1 VRKENAMRPLP
12 RHPALLA
19 FLLIPGLAG
28 AAEITTAM
36 TRLDVKADG
45 SGTATT
51 EFVVT
56 GAASESIDIPLS
68 SLGGANLRLGEGPE
82 GLNLEIPKAKAVAFH
97 VTLPPVAGASKF
109 TVRFDVPEAFAKPE
123 DSAAGAKLT
132 MPRESRTLK
141 VTFLNAQAT
150 LVKDLDILVTLPEGY
165 RVQAVREALPKL
177 KKTEVEPRVR
187 LGAADGRQNALLQM
201 MNLKQGD
208 SLSMQ
213 IEAVPNRR
221 SLLWL
226 VAGIVLSGLYLVQ
239 FRDLVARNADPTK
252 TR

>member
-1 VRKENAMRPLP
+1 MRPFP
-12 RHPALLA
+12 MPPAVLA

-56 GAASESIDIPLS
+56 GSASESVDIPLS
-68 SLGGANLRLGEGPE
+68 SLGGANLRLGEAPE
-82 GLNLEIPKAKAVAFH
+82 GLKLEAPKAKAVAFR
-97 VTLPPVAGASKF
+97 VTLPPAAGSSKF

-123 DSAAGAKLT
+123 DPAAGAKLT
-132 MPRESRTLK
+132 MPRESRTLR
-141 VTFLNAQAT
+141 VQFLNAQAT
-150 LVKDLDILVTLPEGY
+150 PVKDLDILVTLPEGY
-165 RVQAVREALPKL
+165 RVQAVREQLPKL

-208 SLSMQ
+208 SISMQ
-213 IEAVPNRR
+213 IEVVPIRR

-226 VAGIVLSGLYLVQ
+226 AAGIALSGLYLYQ
-239 FRDLVARNADPTK
+239 FRDLVAEK
-252 TR
+252 KG

>member
-1 VRKENAMRPLP
+1 MRPFP
-12 RHPALLA
+12 KHPAVLA
-19 FLLIPGLAG
+19 VLALVLVPGLSNS
-28 AAEITTAM
+28 AEITSVM
-36 TRLDVKADG
+36 TRVDVKADG

-56 GAASESIDIPLS
+56 GAASEAIDIPLS
-68 SLGGANLRLGEGPE
+68 SLGGANLRLGEAPE
-82 GLNLEIPKAKAVAFH
+82 GLKIEAPKAKAVAFR
-97 VTLPPVAGASKF
+97 VTLPPVAGSSKF

-123 DSAAGAKLT
+123 DPAAGAKLT
-132 MPRESRTLK
+132 MPKESRTLR
-141 VTFLNAQAT
+141 VQFLNAQAT
-150 LVKDLDILVTLPEGY
+150 PVKDLDILVTLPEGY

-226 VAGIVLSGLYLVQ
+226 AAGIVLSGLYLYQ
-239 FRDLVARNADPTK
+239 FRDLVAEKKA
-252 TR
+252 